1 MAVQNATAARDAL
14 ANNIGTALASGTLN
28 LRTGT
33 QPANAA
39 ATRTGTLLVAIPL
52 GTTPFNTSS
61 GAGQLVL
68 ASAKSG
74 TATGTG
80 TAGYFSYE
88 TTGGACELQ
97 GTVGT
102 ASSATTS
109 AATSANGN
117 VLTFSV
123 APPGLVVGQTVS
135 GTGVAANTVIAAL
148 VGATVVMSKTSTAG
162 VALGASITFGFD
174 MNIDN
179 ASIAATQTVTVSTFT
194 YTPGDA

>member
-1 MAVQNATAARDAL
+1 MAVQNATPARDAL
-14 ANNIGTALASGTLN
+14 CNNIGTALVSGFAN
-28 LRTGT
+28 IRTGA

-39 ATRTGTLLVAIPL
+39 ATRTGTLLVAIPF
-52 GTTPFNTSS
+52 GTTPFNTAS
-61 GAGQLVL
+61 GTGTLVL
-68 ASAKSG
+68 TSAKSG

-88 TTGGACELQ
+88 TTGGTCELQ
-97 GTVGT
+97 GTCGT

-135 GTGVAANTVIAAL
+135 GTGIPVNTTIAAL
-148 VGATVVMSKTSTAG
+148 VGATVVMNKTSTAG

-179 ASIAATQTVTVSTFT
+179 ASIAATQTVTVSTYT
-194 YTPGDA
+194 YTPADA